1 MYNSPNFFINIIYQ
15 MFQQLKDPFSSY
27 SALRHKITCN
37 YKLCGVNLGSLHT
50 LRWWVVTKLKRNRFS
65 AKNTIFFLH
74 SLQKILQNKKNK
86 SGRFKFGVTAF
97 WPHTLAQCGFCLTS
111 RNTVWCLCYRISCS
125 KNTIIARGQVRV
137 SGDHISFVT
146 WQQVAMYMYVHM
158 QEYTPLRYMY
168 MRKFE

>member
-1 MYNSPNFFINIIYQ
+1 

-27 SALRHKITCN
+27 SALRHKTTCN

-50 LRWWVVTKLKRNRFS
+50 LRWWVVTKLKETDFQLKTPYSSYIPYKRYC
-65 AKNTIFFLH
+65 
-74 SLQKILQNKKNK
+74 KIKKKNK

-111 RNTVWCLCYRISCS
+111 RNTVWCLCYRISYS
-125 KNTIIARGQVRV
+125 KNTTIARGQVRV

-146 WQQVAMYMYVHM
+146 WQQVVMYMYMYVHM